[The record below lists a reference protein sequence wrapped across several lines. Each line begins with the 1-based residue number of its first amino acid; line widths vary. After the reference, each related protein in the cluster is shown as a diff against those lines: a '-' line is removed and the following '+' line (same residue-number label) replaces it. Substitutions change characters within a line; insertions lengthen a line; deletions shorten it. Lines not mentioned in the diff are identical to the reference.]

1 MSKPLAVFL
10 MGPTASGKTG
20 VAVELVRR
28 LPCAIVS
35 VDSAMVF
42 RGMDIGTAKPTP
54 DVLAQAPHRLIDIVD
69 PANAYSAAQFR
80 TDALREMGSIA
91 ATGQVPLLVGGT
103 GLYFR
108 ALERGLSPLPSANP
122 AVRRGLSAEAERS
135 GWPSLHARLAQ
146 VDRASAARI
155 HRNDPQRI
163 QRALEVFQLT
173 GRPMSAL
180 FRERSERAL
189 PYRLLKVVLLP
200 PDREELHA
208 RIAARFREMLKD
220 GFVDEVAGL
229 RARGD
234 LHLGLPSMRAVGYR
248 QVWLCLDGR
257 YDAKTMTDKAVAATR
272 QLAKRQMTWL
282 RNETKTGSVVP
293 FSPNLVDN
301 VLKLLERA
309 FARD

>member
-1 MSKPLAVFL
+1 MSKPVAVFL
-10 MGPTASGKTG
+10 MGPTATGKTA

-69 PANAYSAAQFR
+69 PATSYSAAQFR
-80 TDALREMGSIA
+80 TDALREMSSIA
-91 ATGQVPLLVGGT
+91 ANGQVPLLVGGT

-108 ALERGLSPLPSANP
+108 ALERGLSPLPSASS
-122 AVRRGLSAEAERS
+122 AVRRGLSAEAERF

-155 HRNDPQRI
+155 HPNDPQRI

-180 FRERSERAL
+180 FRERSNRAL

-208 RIAARFREMLKD
+208 RIATRFREMLRC

-234 LHLGLPSMRAVGYR
+234 LHLGLSSMRAVGYR

-272 QLAKRQMTWL
+272 QLAKRQTTWL
-282 RNETKTGSVVP
+282 RNETETASVVP
-293 FSPNLVDN
+293 FSPHLVDS

-309 FARD
+309 LTRG

>member
-1 MSKPLAVFL
+1 MSKPVAVFL
-10 MGPTASGKTG
+10 MGPTATGKTA

-69 PANAYSAAQFR
+69 PATSYSAAQFR
-80 TDALREMGSIA
+80 TDALREMSSIA
-91 ATGQVPLLVGGT
+91 ANGQVPLLVGGT

-108 ALERGLSPLPSANP
+108 ALERGLSPLPSASS
-122 AVRRGLSAEAERS
+122 AVRRGLSAEAERF

-155 HRNDPQRI
+155 HPNDPQRI

-180 FRERSERAL
+180 FRERSNRAL

-208 RIAARFREMLKD
+208 RIATRFREMLKD

-282 RNETKTGSVVP
+282 RNETETGSVVP